1 MALDMFPCNPRK
13 LLPAQ
18 QHEEGAAV
26 VQRLQLQLQL
36 SCDLLAVVDKM
47 IAQIFVELVNTC
59 LFN

>member
-36 SCDLLAVVDKM
+36 SCDLLAVVKKM
-47 IAQIFVELVNTC
+47 SWLTHAC
-59 LFN
+59 LTYDFT